1 MTQNVV
7 DGMGPL
13 GTEGTFT
20 TAAITT
26 LSMLRENTDSVLTLL
41 AAVVADPFYNWNLAT
56 RHIQKSSTNK
66 KELSANDIEVEQAT
80 YGEDDF
86 DMIRVEGGNAGSAGE
101 DQAGRA
107 IARIEEKLH
116 GYEDGTSAEQ
126 QSVESQ
132 VQLLLNAAQDP
143 TNLCQ
148 MFGGWLPYV

>member
-1 MTQNVV
+1 MTQNIV

-20 TAAITT
+20 TAATTT
-26 LSMLRENTDSVLTLL
+26 LSMLRENTDSLLTLL
-41 AAVVADPFYNWNLAT
+41 SAVVADPFYNWNLAT
-56 RHIQKSSTNK
+56 RHIRKSK
-66 KELSANDIEVEQAT
+66 MHKDIVANDSGNNDNEQTT
-80 YGEDDF
+80 YGDEAF
-86 DMIRVEGGNAGSAGE
+86 GEENFSTVGE
-101 DQAGRA
+101 DQAARA

-148 MFGGWLPYV
+148 MFSGWLPFV

>member
-1 MTQNVV
+1 MTQNIV

-26 LSMLRENTDSVLTLL
+26 LSTLRENTDSVLTLL
-41 AAVVADPFYNWNLAT
+41 SAVVADPFYNWNLAT
-56 RHIQKSSTNK
+56 RHVKKSCTS
-66 KELSANDIEVEQAT
+66 KEVSANDIDIEQAT

-86 DMIRVEGGNAGSAGE
+86 DMIRVEGGNAGSVGE
-101 DQAGRA
+101 DQAERA

-143 TNLCQ
+143 INLCQ
-148 MFGGWLPYV
+148 MFGGWVPYV